1 MTANRMERSISTN
14 AIIIRRER
22 FGEFHKGLTLLT
34 SDLGLVSATAY
45 GAYKMQSRL
54 RMGSEPF
61 THCRALLYYNPVSQS
76 YKATDLEV
84 CESFERLQADLP
96 RIAAASLW
104 VEVVQKSYAAGELSD
119 LLYRLFL
126 DCLRLL
132 DRGDARDT
140 PYVTIQFLWRF
151 LALSGYQL
159 DTSRCD
165 RCGRPYGD
173 SSAAYY
179 DAAANALFCEACSQP
194 SHLHLAAGGLRYL
207 EASASLPLE
216 QAAVIRLNAPAL
228 ASLRHAI
235 LEITQSVLEGEL
247 ATIRYLGAPT

>member
-1 MTANRMERSISTN
+1 MERSISTN

-22 FGEFHKGLTLLT
+22 VGEFHKGLTLLT

-61 THCRALLYYNPVSQS
+61 THCRALLYHNPVSRS
-76 YKATDLEV
+76 YKVTDLEV
-84 CESFERLQADLP
+84 RESFERLQADLP

-132 DRGDARDT
+132 DRGDPRDT
-140 PYVTIQFLWRF
+140 PYITIQFLWRF

-165 RCGRPYGD
+165 RCARPYGD

-194 SHLHLAAGGLRYL
+194 SHLAAGGLRYL
-207 EASASLPLE
+207 EASSSLGLE
-216 QAAVIRLNAPAL
+216 QAATIRLDAASL
-228 ASLRHAI
+228 ASLRQAV
-235 LEITQSVLEGEL
+235 LEVTQAVLEGQL

>member
-22 FGEFHKGLTLLT
+22 LGEFHKGLTLLT

-61 THCRALLYYNPVSQS
+61 THCRALLYHNPVSRS
-76 YKATDLEV
+76 YKVTDLEV
-84 CESFERLQADLP
+84 HESFERLQADLP

-140 PYVTIQFLWRF
+140 LYVTIQFLWRF

-165 RCGRPYGD
+165 RCARPYGD

-179 DAAANALFCEACSQP
+179 DAAANALLCEACSHP
-194 SHLHLAAGGLRYL
+194 SHLRLAAGGLRYL

-216 QAAVIRLNAPAL
+216 QAAAIRIDAPAL
-228 ASLRHAI
+228 ASLRQAI
-235 LEITQSVLEGEL
+235 LEITQAVLEGQL